1 MKLHTSGCVGN
12 QLTDSW
18 KWTYTQV
25 ILCGQPAYWRLTI
38 AGNENYTQVIC
49 VGNLLTDAQNF
60 VSPFLIYPDNSI
72 NLPNG
77 GILSL

>member
-1 MKLHTSGCVGN
+1 MKLHTSDLVWAVKP
-12 QLTDSW
+12 TDALAM
-18 KWTYTQV
+18 K
-25 ILCGQPAYWRLTI
+25 
-38 AGNENYTQVIC
+38 NYTQV
-49 VGNLLTDAQNF
+49 VVWAVKPTDAQNF